1 MISKHSTYFY
11 SDSSPQP
18 PTIVNVDDS
27 NNDGVASSSRTTIT
41 TSSEPLNEHEKSKV
55 SEITNDFESDDHTS
69 IKNENVKFEDDDDD
83 DDDDGINLILI
94 SDDKKIAEEVN
105 EIVRKSLTISSTPS
119 IAVLYNNQLVLIP
132 YNVKIS
138 QELSAFLWPTKCTY
152 AKSSFFSM
160 SVFNEMLEC
169 LPSTRRERFAIF
181 AVHYEK
187 RNHGLVVNN
196 RPKSNDARPKSFEH
210 GKYLYTDF
218 AAAIIEDKRII
229 DYAIHGY
236 KSNISKMIEINRPRR
251 IYYNKNAGKYLD
263 VFMKYSGQPFYKA
276 THKIMTP
283 ISIKRDSKIQ
293 TCLFCERHTTYCA
306 FCHLLRE
313 IVGFFSFEPSQ
324 SIQQPDDECES
335 SELEEEGRLEYHK
348 YPSVVPSQVVSSA
361 YDDRTHQ
368 YSRTSSSSSQHYSY
382 HPYRRQFKSSQHY
395 GLDKHNQPT
404 HNRFKQPIE
413 SIKGRH
419 VQMHK

>member
-1 MISKHSTYFY
+1 MDGCLVISKHSTYFY

-169 LPSTRRERFAIF
+169 LPSTRRERF
-181 AVHYEK
+181 
-187 RNHGLVVNN
+187 
-196 RPKSNDARPKSFEH
+196 
-210 GKYLYTDF
+210 
-218 AAAIIEDKRII
+218 
-229 DYAIHGY
+229 
-236 KSNISKMIEINRPRR
+236 
-251 IYYNKNAGKYLD
+251 
-263 VFMKYSGQPFYKA
+263 
-276 THKIMTP
+276 
-283 ISIKRDSKIQ
+283 
-293 TCLFCERHTTYCA
+293 
-306 FCHLLRE
+306 CHIRGSL
-313 IVGFFSFEPSQ
+313 
-324 SIQQPDDECES
+324 
-335 SELEEEGRLEYHK
+335 
-348 YPSVVPSQVVSSA
+348 
-361 YDDRTHQ
+361 
-368 YSRTSSSSSQHYSY
+368 
-382 HPYRRQFKSSQHY
+382 
-395 GLDKHNQPT
+395 
-404 HNRFKQPIE
+404 
-413 SIKGRH
+413 
-419 VQMHK
+419 